1 MLPGGALFN
10 CASQVLAPPESIRH
24 LYTLRDAPPPCEV
37 QEGESC
43 RILHLN
49 DRTGHYVC
57 ADILLVAAVRCRV
70 RDYSFPAVWRSGY

>member
-1 MLPGGALFN
+1 MMNSTTP
-10 CASQVLAPPESIRH
+10 SRPPPPPPPESIRH

-49 DRTGHYVC
+49 DPHWALC
-57 ADILLVAAVRCRV
+57 LC
-70 RDYSFPAVWRSGY
+70 